1 LVIDSA
7 KAGKGDY
14 CFVKESDMD
23 SLKAKVISQLQRA
36 AEPALVD
43 CEFRFINQNK
53 GPFNHNSKFMPG
65 NMRFLGQLFR
75 N

>member
-1 LVIDSA
+1 MDSA

-23 SLKAKVISQLQRA
+23 TLKAKVINQLQRA

-43 CEFRFINQNK
+43 CEFRFMASNK
-53 GPFNHNSKFMPG
+53 GPLN
-65 NMRFLGQLFR
+65 
-75 N
+75 